1 MSDPGISVTPDAAA
15 RRPQAGRRT
24 RRSEGR
30 GPGGIGISLVLA
42 VSLAG
47 FVAAGWFIAHQ
58 QQQLEAAQGEL
69 AEADARLRTLEERLR
84 LTDAAMTESG
94 EDTNKQLNFWEA
106 EIRKLWDVSN
116 KRNKGWIEANQKAL
130 SEQGARVSRAA
141 SLLNRLEGTVDR
153 HSESLKQQDEVFNR
167 LANLMAGQRDMV
179 DKVNVA
185 RQLAASLK
193 ASLEPKVRDLEE
205 AIRANDVHRR
215 QVNNEL
221 RGLGERL
228 ATLEQPGASPPASFA
243 PALPE

>member
-1 MSDPGISVTPDAAA
+1 MSDPGISVTPDTAA
-15 RRPQAGRRT
+15 RRPQGGRRG

-30 GPGGIGISLVLA
+30 SPGGFGISLVLA

-58 QQQLEAAQGEL
+58 QQQLADAQGKL
-69 AEADARLRTLEERLR
+69 TEADARLRTLEERLR

-94 EDTNKQLNFWEA
+94 QDTNEQLNFWES

-116 KRNKGWIEANQKAL
+116 KRNKGWIEENQKAL
-130 SEQGARVSRAA
+130 SEQGARVSRAS
-141 SLLNRLEGTVDR
+141 SLLNRLEGTVDQ
-153 HSESLKQQDEVFNR
+153 HSEALKRQDEVFDR
-167 LANLMAGQRDMV
+167 LANVMAGQRDMV

-221 RGLGERL
+221 RDLAERL
-228 ATLEQPGASPPASFA
+228 ATLERPGTSLPAASA